1 MSSKG
6 IEPAQLGSSKV
17 IPVVILEDASKAVAL
32 ARALLAGGIEAIE
45 LTFRTSS
52 AAESIRAIRAEVPE
66 MVVGAGTLLTPAQ
79 VDQAVDAGAQ
89 FAVAPGHN
97 FAVTDRAAERGLP
110 FSPGVMTP
118 TDVEAALARGFR
130 TLKFFPAESAGGVA
144 HLKSLI
150 APYQHLGVR
159 FIPTGGIS
167 AATAPNYL
175 KLKAVLAVG
184 GSWLTP
190 ADAVAKNDW
199 AAITA
204 IAKESLANLAAVS

>member
-17 IPVVILEDASKAVAL
+17 IPVVILEEADKAVPL

-45 LTFRTSS
+45 LTFRTAC
-52 AAESIRAIRAEVPE
+52 AAEAIKAVRAEVPE
-66 MVVGAGTLLTPAQ
+66 MVVGAGTLLSAQQ
-79 VDQAVDAGAQ
+79 VDEAVEAGAQ

-97 FAVTDRAAERGLP
+97 PEVTNRAAERGLP

-118 TDVEAALARGFR
+118 TEVEAALAKGFK
-130 TLKFFPAESAGGVA
+130 TLKFFPAESAGGVK

-150 APYQHLGVR
+150 APYKHLGIR
-159 FIPTGGIS
+159 FIPTGGIN
-167 AATAPNYL
+167 AALAADYL
-175 KLKAVLAVG
+175 KIPAVLAVG

-190 ADAVAKNDW
+190 ADAIANNDW
-199 AAITA
+199 DAIAAL
-204 IAKESLANLAAVS
+204 AKESLAALG